1 MSTIPE
7 PGRLAAALRHLTP
20 LVTGAVVMV
29 LELVAFRLY
38 APYFGYSIYVWGA
51 MISVVMAAL
60 AAGYALGGWLA
71 DRSQS
76 DRPLYLIILLSGAY
90 QLAVVLTVNS
100 LLPALSRLE
109 GAAGIVLATLVIFG
123 PPMVML
129 ATVAPFVIRLQARAA
144 HVGVTA
150 GKIYAL
156 STVGSIG
163 GVVLTSFFLVPRL
176 GTRATLIAACAAT
189 TLVAVAG
196 LAAGV
201 RGRRA
206 LLALPC
212 LALLPLAPEA
222 AWPEGTIWLS
232 ESEYNQVRVVRREGR
247 QLLVLNHNTVHT
259 VRDLE
264 TGWTGYY
271 YDYCALGPAL
281 VEGEPRRLLVL
292 GMGAGG
298 SLAATRAAAP
308 GIEADAVEIDP
319 QVVEAGKRFFDLQ
332 EDGRRL
338 RIHLADARPWLAR
351 SADTYDLVHVDLY
364 QGGPYVPFYL
374 ATVEFFRSVREH
386 MAEGGVLMLNVMD
399 VGREREVLNS
409 TAATLRRVFPSVLY
423 TEPTRNNFLLFVFPR
438 ERTVEDVRSRLGEV
452 NSGDVIEQLARKAAA
467 SVKELAPPAGTPVF
481 TDDHAPIEEMTRR
494 MTRARNQRR
503 ER

>member
-1 MSTIPE
+1 MSTNPE
-7 PGRLAAALRHLTP
+7 PARLTAALWHATP
-20 LVTGAVVMV
+20 LLTGAVIMV

-76 DRPLYLIILLSGAY
+76 DRPLYLVILLSGVY
-90 QLAVVLTVNS
+90 QLLVVLTVNR
-100 LLPALSRLE
+100 LLPVLSRVD
-109 GAAGIVLATLVIFG
+109 GAAGIVSATLVIFG
-123 PPMVML
+123 PPMVAL

-144 HVGVTA
+144 HVGITA

-176 GTRATLIAACAAT
+176 GTRATLVTACAVT

-196 LAAGV
+196 LLGGGV
-201 RGRRA
+201 GRRA
-206 LLALPC
+206 LLALPA
-212 LALLPLAPEA
+212 LALLPFAPEA

-232 ESEYNQVRVVRREGR
+232 ESEYNQVRVVRRDR
-247 QLLVLNHNTVHT
+247 RLALVLNHNTVHT
-259 VRDLE
+259 MRDME
-264 TGWTGYY
+264 TGWSGYY
-271 YDYCALGPAL
+271 YDYFALGPAL

-308 GIEADAVEIDP
+308 DIEADAVEIDP
-319 QVVEAGKRFFDLQ
+319 KVIEAGERFFDLKK
-332 EDGRRL
+332 DGEEKL
-338 RIHLADARPWLAR
+338 RVHLADARPWLAR
-351 SADTYDLVHVDLY
+351 SEGVYDLVHIDLY

-374 ATVEFFRSVREH
+374 ATVEFFRTVRAH
-386 MAEGGVLMLNVMD
+386 MAEGGVLMLNVLD

-423 TEPTRNNFLLFVFPR
+423 TEPSKGNFLLFVFAR
-438 ERTVEDVRSRLGEV
+438 ERDAADVRAQLARV
-452 NSGDVIEQLARKAAA
+452 NSGDIIEQLARRAAA
-467 SVKELAPPAGTPVF
+467 SLQDLTPPVGTPFF

-494 MTRARNQRR
+494 MTKTRAAK
-503 ER
+503 

>member
-1 MSTIPE
+1 MSTNPE
-7 PGRLAAALRHLTP
+7 PARLTAALWHATP
-20 LVTGAVVMV
+20 LLTGAVIMV

-71 DRSQS
+71 DRSQT
-76 DRPLYLIILLSGAY
+76 DRPLYLVILLSGVY
-90 QLAVVLTVNS
+90 QLLVVLTVNR
-100 LLPALSRLE
+100 LLPALSRLD
-109 GAAGIVLATLVIFG
+109 GAAGIVSATLVIFG
-123 PPMVML
+123 PPMVAL

-144 HVGVTA
+144 HVGITA

-176 GTRATLIAACAAT
+176 GTRATLLTACAVT

-196 LAAGV
+196 LLWGRGGV
-201 RGRRA
+201 GRRA
-206 LLALPC
+206 LLALPA

-232 ESEYNQVRVVRREGR
+232 ESEYNQVRVVRRDNR
-247 QLLVLNHNTVHT
+247 QSLVLNHNTVHT
-259 VRDLE
+259 MRDME
-264 TGWTGYY
+264 TGWSGYY
-271 YDYCALGPAL
+271 YDYFALGPAL
-281 VEGEPRRLLVL
+281 VEGEARSLLVL

-308 GIEADAVEIDP
+308 DIEADAVEIDP
-319 QVVEAGKRFFDLQ
+319 KVIEAGERFFDLKR
-332 EDGRRL
+332 DGGARL
-338 RIHLADARPWLAR
+338 RVHLADARPWLAR
-351 SADTYDLVHVDLY
+351 SRGVYDIVHIDLY

-374 ATVEFFRSVREH
+374 ATVEFFRTVREH

-423 TEPTRNNFLLFVFPR
+423 TEPSRGNFLLFVFPR
-438 ERTVEDVRSRLGEV
+438 GRDAEDVRSRLGRV
-452 NSGDVIEQLARKAAA
+452 NSGDIIEQLARRAAA
-467 SVKELAPPAGTPVF
+467 SVRELTPPDGTPFF

-494 MTRARNQRR
+494 MTKTRAAK
-503 ER
+503 